1 MALFHEPHRNYFINY
16 AKLYKYQCY
25 ISSEKVGNLGTWL
38 LNCLLRRCNQNW
50 LMLVLALLVL
60 SSMEVLHL
68 MSFLMVS
75 HIYESYNITYQIL
88 TYSLD
93 NSQNYK
99 DLDIIFKL
107 NSPDHGLYGPGSVQ
121 PNSIHP
127 AQMRDG
133 SVTCQSIRLDAHN
146 RKKTNLNKKR
156 KVIDECDNQRWTI
169 IRVRTIIFTVIM
181 KFSVIFWNITLII
194 SDIDFWYDTYSK
206 L

>member
-1 MALFHEPHRNYFINY
+1 
-16 AKLYKYQCY
+16 
-25 ISSEKVGNLGTWL
+25 
-38 LNCLLRRCNQNW
+38 
-50 LMLVLALLVL
+50 
-60 SSMEVLHL
+60 MEVLHL
-68 MSFLMVS
+68 MSFQMVS
-75 HIYESYNITYQIL
+75 HIYESFDIIYFII
-88 TYSLD
+88 SLD

-169 IRVRTIIFTVIM
+169 IRVRTIIRFNSENFWIPGTIIFLAA
-181 KFSVIFWNITLII
+181 FSHFRSFFDVVTEVLV
-194 SDIDFWYDTYSK
+194 
-206 L
+206 

>member
-1 MALFHEPHRNYFINY
+1 M
-16 AKLYKYQCY
+16 Q
-25 ISSEKVGNLGTWL
+25 V
-38 LNCLLRRCNQNW
+38 
-50 LMLVLALLVL
+50 LVLLV
-60 SSMEVLHL
+60 SFSMEVLHL

-75 HIYESYNITYQIL
+75 HIYESFDIIYFI
-88 TYSLD
+88 SLD

-169 IRVRTIIFTVIM
+169 IRVRTIIRFNSENFWIPGTIIFLAA
-181 KFSVIFWNITLII
+181 FSHFRSFFDVVTEVLV
-194 SDIDFWYDTYSK
+194 
-206 L
+206 

>member
-1 MALFHEPHRNYFINY
+1 
-16 AKLYKYQCY
+16 
-25 ISSEKVGNLGTWL
+25 
-38 LNCLLRRCNQNW
+38 
-50 LMLVLALLVL
+50 
-60 SSMEVLHL
+60 MEVLHL

-75 HIYESYNITYQIL
+75 HIYESFDIIYFII
-88 TYSLD
+88 SLD

-169 IRVRTIIFTVIM
+169 IRVRTIIRFNSENFWIPGTIIFLAA
-181 KFSVIFWNITLII
+181 FSDFR
-194 SDIDFWYDTYSK
+194 SFFDIATEV
-206 L
+206 LV

>member
-1 MALFHEPHRNYFINY
+1 
-16 AKLYKYQCY
+16 
-25 ISSEKVGNLGTWL
+25 
-38 LNCLLRRCNQNW
+38 
-50 LMLVLALLVL
+50 
-60 SSMEVLHL
+60 MEVLHL

-75 HIYESYNITYQIL
+75 HIYESFDIIYFII
-88 TYSLD
+88 SLD

-121 PNSIHP
+121 SNSIHP

-169 IRVRTIIFTVIM
+169 IRVRTIIFLAT
-181 KFSVIFWNITLII
+181 FSHFR
-194 SDIDFWYDTYSK
+194 SFF
-206 L
+206 